1 MRKHLTLLL
10 IASESVFR
18 HKARSLVVMACLIA
32 VLLPFITAIAIS
44 EGVKAQSLIS
54 VEEGA
59 DLYLTLDQF
68 GRNGPIPLTFL
79 EKVQKISGVLK
90 VVPRAI
96 GRAYLGDKL
105 VVILGISPADLP
117 GSIKGIKGRLFL
129 PGTRNEVVVGNGL
142 ARYYQLAPGDSFI
155 FPLNRDKVFKVV
167 GIFSADSSIWSSD
180 LVLMSL
186 EDGAELFQMKGMASD
201 FLIYC
206 RPGYEGVISKG
217 ISWLGPLFRIQS
229 KDLVRQYYLRG
240 FTLKEGI
247 FTALYTV
254 AFALAIPALLVASG
268 LGLSERRREIGVLK
282 ATGWQTQEVLEMVF
296 FESLIISLTSAP
308 LALLTSIFWVKALN
322 GLFIAQFFI
331 AEIGIIPDFPV
342 PARFTP
348 VPALLSL
355 FFALILT
362 AVGSIYSAWKAATVP
377 PVEAMRW

>member
-10 IASESVFR
+10 IASEALFR

-32 VLLPFITAIAIS
+32 VLLPFITAIGIS

-79 EKVQKISGVLK
+79 EK
-90 VVPRAI
+90 
-96 GRAYLGDKL
+96 
-105 VVILGISPADLP
+105 
-117 GSIKGIKGRLFL
+117 
-129 PGTRNEVVVGNGL
+129 
-142 ARYYQLAPGDSFI
+142 
-155 FPLNRDKVFKVV
+155 
-167 GIFSADSSIWSSD
+167 
-180 LVLMSL
+180 
-186 EDGAELFQMKGMASD
+186 DGAELFQMKGMASD

-240 FTLKEGI
+240 FNLKEGI

-254 AFALAIPALLVASG
+254 AFALAIPALL
-268 LGLSERRREIGVLK
+268 
-282 ATGWQTQEVLEMVF
+282 
-296 FESLIISLTSAP
+296 
-308 LALLTSIFWVKALN
+308 SI
-322 GLFIAQFFI
+322 
-331 AEIGIIPDFPV
+331 
-342 PARFTP
+342 
-348 VPALLSL
+348 